1 MGEMQSSY
9 IEQHCARLVPIER
22 ETLEKLGEEKGGFFV
37 SLANDWLAINSA
49 VMEAYP
55 GKQCCNLVVLT
66 FWGLFKEVCWF
77 HSFFV
82 AGNYPLLLSRLRFV
96 WESLFRAYFAEHYPI
111 GLCREGD
118 PPRPSPGDKLG
129 RLDGPGQDPRWDTRV
144 YQVPR
149 A

>member
-49 VMEAYP
+49 GMEAYP

-66 FWGLFKEVCWF
+66 FWGLLKEVGCLQ
-77 HSFFV
+77 SFFV
-82 AGNYPLLLSRLRFV
+82 AGHQPPLLRR
-96 WESLFRAYFAEHYPI
+96 
-111 GLCREGD
+111 
-118 PPRPSPGDKLG
+118 PRRGG
-129 RLDGPGQDPRWDTRV
+129 EC
-144 YQVPR
+144 
-149 A
+149 